1 MGEQQTRLER
11 WESATAAPLT
21 AMAMAFLAIY
31 GLPILWDEMPI
42 ALEAILAWLNLT
54 LWTCFAVDLVV
65 RSVLSGR
72 PVRFLLGHPID
83 VALVVLPMLR
93 PLRLLRVFTALQV
106 LIKRTGR
113 LTPGRT
119 LAGVGSATALL
130 IFVAA
135 LAILDAERGQPGS
148 SINDFGTALWWSG
161 VTVTTVGYGDT
172 FPVTGTGRIVGTG
185 LMLVGISMLGL
196 VTASI
201 AAWFVGNTE
210 EVEED
215 IIAEIRVLRAEMRQ
229 LRAERDAWTPSGS
242 NPAAPDRAPPGAGP
256 SPASAEDSPSES
268 GVPPGPVD
276 AAGGPPPDG
285 DPPSGTVGDRD
296 H

>member
-1 MGEQQTRLER
+1 MDEQQTRLAR

-21 AMAMAFLAIY
+21 AMAVAFLVIY
-31 GLPILWDEMPI
+31 GLPILWNEMPVTVE
-42 ALEAILAWLNLT
+42 ALFAWLNVS

-65 RSVLSGR
+65 RAVLSGR
-72 PVRFLLGHPID
+72 PGRFLLVHPID

-106 LIKRTGR
+106 LVKKSGR
-113 LTPGRT
+113 VSPGRT
-119 LAGVGSATALL
+119 LAGVGTATVLL

-161 VTVTTVGYGDT
+161 VTITTVGYGDT
-172 FPVTGTGRIVGTG
+172 FPVTSTGRIVGSG
-185 LMLVGISMLGL
+185 LMIVGISMLGL

-210 EVEED
+210 EAEED
-215 IIAEIRVLRAEMRQ
+215 IIAEIRVLRDELRQ
-229 LRAERDAWTPSGS
+229 LRAERAESRLDSQ
-242 NPAAPDRAPPGAGP
+242 APPEAGP
-256 SPASAEDSPSES
+256 GTGTAARKRGADAGQSEE
-268 GVPPGPVD
+268 GPGP
-276 AAGGPPPDG
+276 
-285 DPPSGTVGDRD
+285 
-296 H
+296 